1 MNLLVVYDET
11 RHPKVS
17 FKIFCVCKFQA
28 GNILQCFV
36 TQNLSYLQTDFQAV
50 FCVKRTTGCSLLGLC
65 EHKIPQ
71 NKQLNVWFNHTK
83 KIEFTKCLVMQLSA
97 AKCSLRPQKMAVF
110 CKTNLYCAAY
120 SYTSENVTNSL
131 VVQDET
137 RHFKVSFKIFC
148 VQIFQAGNILQCFVT
163 LKCV

>member
-1 MNLLVVYDET
+1 MNLLVVYGET

-17 FKIFCVCKFQA
+17 FEMFSVPMFQA

-36 TQNLSYLQTDFQAV
+36 SYLQTDFQAV

-65 EHKIPQ
+65 EDKIPQ
-71 NKQLNVWFNHTK
+71 NKQLNVWFNHKK

-97 AKCSLRPQKMAVF
+97 AKCSLRPQNTAVF

-120 SYTSENVTNSL
+120 SYMSESVRNSL

-137 RHFKVSFKIFC
+137 RHVKVSFEIFC
-148 VQIFQAGNILQCFVT
+148 VQIFQAGNILQRFVT